1 MVYSFPGPIHF
12 SWGEA
17 EKVAEHIETLG
28 MIKPLI
34 VTDEEIVKIGLL
46 KGIEKKLDLAGIN
59 FSLYKGVHPNPTED
73 DVLGGVTSYEEGGC
87 DSVIAVG
94 GGSSIDAARGV
105 LLMVSHPG
113 DLKDYYWGAPDM
125 RPIIDKIPPFIA
137 VPTTSGTG
145 SEASTGAII
154 TDSDNRKRAID
165 DPKLFPGIIILD
177 PSLTVSMPPKLTAY
191 TGLDALSHN
200 LEAFLVDAYAPISDA
215 FAREGMRLV
224 ADILETAYTDGA
236 NKRARMDMMMAST
249 MGALAFLKGLGVVHS
264 LAHQLST
271 ECDIPHGAACGIMIP
286 HSIRFNL
293 EEKNTWSKYK
303 EIAEIFN
310 PDSKGKVEATDAA
323 GLMDTLLE
331 TLGVEPK
338 LSNWGVTNQDI
349 QVMAKNAML
358 DHCHPYNPRICT
370 EEALLEIFRT
380 AL

>member
-1 MVYSFPGPIHF
+1 
-12 SWGEA
+12 
-17 EKVAEHIETLG
+17 

-34 VTDEEIVKIGLL
+34 VTDEGVVKIGLL
-46 KGIEKKLDLAGIN
+46 KGIEKKLDSAGID
-59 FSLYKGVHPNPTED
+59 FSIYKGVHPNPTED
-73 DVLGGVTSYEEGGC
+73 DVLGGVRSYKEEGC
-87 DSVIAVG
+87 DSIIAVG
-94 GGSSIDAARGV
+94 GGSSIDAARGI

-113 DLKDYYWGAPDM
+113 ELKDYYWGAHEM
-125 RPIIDKIPPFIA
+125 RSITDNIPPFIA
-137 VPTTSGTG
+137 MPTTSGTG

-165 DPKLFPGIIILD
+165 DPRLFPGIIILD

-224 ADILETAYTDGA
+224 AASLETAYSDGS
-236 NKRARMDMMMAST
+236 NKKARMDMMMAST
-249 MGALAFLKGLGVVHS
+249 LGALAFLKGLGVVHS

-293 EEKNTWSKYK
+293 EEKKTWSKYK
-303 EIAEIFN
+303 EIAEMFD
-310 PDSKGKVEATDAA
+310 PDSKGDAKAADAA
-323 GLMDTLLE
+323 DLMDSLLE
-331 TLGVEPK
+331 TLDVEPK
-338 LSNWGVTNQDI
+338 LRNWGVRDQDI
-349 QVMAKNAML
+349 QAMSKNAMM

-370 EEALLEIFRT
+370 EESMLELYRAAL
-380 AL
+380 